1 MSTRPFPSDLTTI
14 EVELHSKW
22 GWFVALG
29 VVLLVLGILALGNL
43 LVATL
48 ASVFFVGIMMILG
61 AVAQVIHA
69 FRMKGWGGFF
79 YWLLGGLLYGAAG
92 VIAFIDPGAGGCG
105 ADSAPRGRADRLR
118 HFAHLDRRP
127 AAPGSRLGMGRGVR
141 RRVPPWQASSSPWV
155 GL

>member
-1 MSTRPFPSDLTTI
+1 MSTRPFPLDLAAI

-48 ASVFFVGIMMILG
+48 TSVFFVGIMMILG

-69 FRMKGWGGFF
+69 FQMKGWGDSSIGCS
-79 YWLLGGLLYGAAG
+79 AAS
-92 VIAFIDPGAGGCG
+92 FMEQ
-105 ADSAPRGRADRLR
+105 R
-118 HFAHLDRRP
+118 
-127 AAPGSRLGMGRGVR
+127 
-141 RRVPPWQASSSPWV
+141 ASSPSLIRRWR
-155 GL
+155 LWR